1 VIDHRRQIYITG
13 THRHRLNGKER
24 TGLILSCMRCG
35 EQMLTDRF
43 DVADVVAFTDRHI
56 ERTDGPPDG

>member
-1 VIDHRRQIYITG
+1 VTDHRRQIYITG
-13 THRHRLNGKER
+13 THRHQLNGKER

-56 ERTDGPPDG
+56 QRTEGDA